1 MSVIDRMTR
10 DQRRALRRLADV
22 PHGIAETLM
31 IAHGFRRE
39 SIDVLVLA
47 GLATVVTDTVK
58 IGEETIKV
66 DLVMI
71 TDAGR
76 TALESLTR
84 VLAPKPFK
92 DF

>member
-1 MSVIDRMTR
+1 
-10 DQRRALRRLADV
+10 
-22 PHGIAETLM
+22 M

-76 TALESLTR
+76 TRLNEGPGTET
-84 VLAPKPFK
+84 V
-92 DF
+92 